1 MCRARVEP
9 ARRSAWAVLGLAALC
24 TIVTIADPAAA
35 RHRRHHRTHA
45 LHSEGYRPPYAAF
58 VVDANSGQVLHADN
72 ADSLRHPASLTKIMT
87 LYLLFEQLEAGRL
100 KLNTSMEV
108 SAHAASQAPT
118 KLGLRPGQSLAVEDA
133 IKGLVTKSA
142 NDAAVVI
149 AEKIAGDENEFA
161 KLMTRKAHALGM
173 TRTVYANASGLPDSD
188 QLTTARD
195 QAILGRAIQDR
206 FPRYYHYFGTP
217 SFRFHGVSM
226 RNHNHL
232 LGNVPGVDGIKTG
245 YTRDSGFNLV
255 TSVRRGNRHL
265 VAVVLG
271 GSSGAARDARMRA
284 LIEEHVGEASVRR
297 TAPMI
302 AEAAETDVIRA
313 KPRGGASEPSARSHV
328 SEARV
333 PESPSRT
340 PMLEAPSAARSDAT
354 RPVGPAHTRGMPRS
368 AEPIQPIVVKTIAV
382 KASGMK
388 VADLAPLV
396 VPAPQSTVPP
406 AQWSA
411 FAATRAADAAI
422 ERHPTPARDQLGG
435 PAHGQPESP
444 IKGARPGILGV
455 SPAPAAA
462 VHEPDAA
469 PVPTAAV
476 RAEPARLASAA
487 PIHVPTTPASRVHA
501 GGWVIQVGAFP
512 DEGQAKERLRIAQS
526 MAQSR
531 LEKADPFTEHVTK
544 GEKEYYRARFAGFD
558 RDGAEALCRY
568 FKRNDIACMVLKN

>member
-24 TIVTIADPAAA
+24 TIVMIADPAAA

-45 LHSEGYRPPYAAF
+45 LHSQGYRPPYAAF
-58 VVDANSGQVLHADN
+58 VVDANSGQILHADN

-100 KLNTSMEV
+100 KLDTSMEV
-108 SAHAASQAPT
+108 STHAASQAPT

-161 KLMTRKAHALGM
+161 KLMTRKARALGM

-217 SFRFHGVSM
+217 SFRYHGVSM

-232 LGNVPGVDGIKTG
+232 LGNVAGVDGIKTG

-271 GSSGAARDARMRA
+271 GSSGAARDERMRA
-284 LIEEHVGEASVRR
+284 LIEEHIGEASVRR

-302 AEAAETDVIRA
+302 AEAATTDVIRA
-313 KPRGGASEPSARSHV
+313 KPRASEPSARSLV
-328 SEARV
+328 SEARASA
-333 PESPSRT
+333 PESQSRT
-340 PMLEAPSAARSDAT
+340 LEAPSATRADAT
-354 RPVGPAHTRGMPRS
+354 RPVGS
-368 AEPIQPIVVKTIAV
+368 ARVRAMAGSADPIQPIVVKTVAV
-382 KASGMK
+382 KASGLK
-388 VADLAPLV
+388 VAELAPLV
-396 VPAPQSTVPP
+396 APAPQSTVPP
-406 AQWSA
+406 TQWSA
-411 FAATRAADAAI
+411 FAATRGADAAHAF
-422 ERHPTPARDQLGG
+422 ERHATPARDQLGG
-435 PAHGQPESP
+435 PAHTQAESP
-444 IKGARPGILGV
+444 RGEARSGILGV
-455 SPAPAAA
+455 SPAAAA
-462 VHEPDAA
+462 AAHEPDAA
-469 PVPTAAV
+469 PATTAAV
-476 RAEPARLASAA
+476 RAEPARLASVA
-487 PIHVPTTPASRVHA
+487 PIHVPPTPASRVHA

-526 MAQSR
+526 MAQNR
-531 LEKADPFTEHVTK
+531 LEKADPFTERVTK
-544 GEKEYYRARFAGFD
+544 GEKEYYRARFAGLD

>member
-24 TIVTIADPAAA
+24 TIVMIADPAAA

-45 LHSEGYRPPYAAF
+45 LHSQGYRPPYAAF
-58 VVDANSGQVLHADN
+58 VVDANSGQILHADN

-100 KLNTSMEV
+100 KLDTSMEV
-108 SAHAASQAPT
+108 STHAASQAPT

-161 KLMTRKAHALGM
+161 KLMTRKARALGM

-217 SFRFHGVSM
+217 SFRYHGVSM

-232 LGNVPGVDGIKTG
+232 LGNVAGVDGIKTG

-271 GSSGAARDARMRA
+271 GSSGAARDERMRA
-284 LIEEHVGEASVRR
+284 LIEEHIGEASVRR

-302 AEAAETDVIRA
+302 AEAATTDVIRA
-313 KPRGGASEPSARSHV
+313 KPRASEPSARSLV
-328 SEARV
+328 SEARASA
-333 PESPSRT
+333 PESQSRT
-340 PMLEAPSAARSDAT
+340 LEAPSATRADAT
-354 RPVGPAHTRGMPRS
+354 RPVGS
-368 AEPIQPIVVKTIAV
+368 ARVRAMAGSADPIQPIVVKTVAV
-382 KASGMK
+382 KASGLK
-388 VADLAPLV
+388 VAELAPLV
-396 VPAPQSTVPP
+396 APAPQSTVPP
-406 AQWSA
+406 TQWSA
-411 FAATRAADAAI
+411 FAATRGADAAHAF
-422 ERHPTPARDQLGG
+422 ERHATPARDQLGG
-435 PAHGQPESP
+435 PAHSQAESP
-444 IKGARPGILGV
+444 RGEARSGILGV
-455 SPAPAAA
+455 SPAAAA
-462 VHEPDAA
+462 AAHEPDAA
-469 PVPTAAV
+469 PATTAAV
-476 RAEPARLASAA
+476 RAEPARLASVA
-487 PIHVPTTPASRVHA
+487 PIHVPPTPASRVHA

-526 MAQSR
+526 MAQNR
-531 LEKADPFTEHVTK
+531 LEKADPFTERVTK
-544 GEKEYYRARFAGFD
+544 GEKEYYRARFAGLD